1 MLICFIIL
9 EHIYEPTASISR
21 FPEQPTVIAG
31 CFVWQSCFKQ
41 RDTLPRAPTGY
52 FHPFPESSL
61 SACRLFHTWK
71 WKRWLISISPRS
83 ADSQTENERQYRIKY
98 GRRKLSFPCS
108 MEEGLGQM
116 SRKSWRIPRFSVGW
130 MRHSRI

>member
-21 FPEQPTVIAG
+21 AIDCVIAG

-52 FHPFPESSL
+52 FRPLAESSL
-61 SACRLFHTWK
+61 SACRLFHAPKMEETVDFYV
-71 WKRWLISISPRS
+71 PTS
-83 ADSQTENERQYRIKY
+83 ADSRTEDDRQYHIKY
-98 GRRKLSFPCS
+98 GRRKLSFPCP
-108 MEEGLGQM
+108 MEEGLGQIG
-116 SRKSWRIPRFSVGW
+116 RKSWRIP
-130 MRHSRI
+130 